1 MASKKKSL
9 LWQYFV
15 LCDND
20 KAECNQCKQKI
31 ACKGGTTSGLQKHL
45 KSMHCEQFE
54 KFIEEKRINDEV
66 SGEATRKRKADD
78 VGSSAWK
85 QPKLSFSV
93 DVEKQKKFDDKMVEF
108 FADTFT
114 PFNVVGK
121 ESFKNVIKVACGGI
135 KVKNPRTYSRMVEAK
150 AKNVLGQVTD
160 IMASV
165 KKDILSIGFTSDL
178 WTSRSGDSYISLTAS
193 YIDKDWTMQR
203 WTPFVKPFPERHTG
217 VNIRL
222 ELDGMIEQLAMD
234 TADIAK
240 YAINDNAANMKLA
253 ISESQYLIQYFCD
266 IHTLQLGINDT
277 FKNVPGMKTVLSR
290 SKEIAKYTHQ
300 SPVAMN
306 ELSKQA
312 SVDNVKFKKPKNPC
326 DTRWN
331 AQFDSMVS
339 ILALKMPIIHLC
351 EENDAWSSKALDRSQ
366 WKLLEGAVH
375 VLKSLKETTKVFEA
389 EKTPTIN
396 RVIERIY
403 TNQMELTEFIENPE
417 NNRNEVTFARELKR
431 NLEKRFPNL
440 GMDLSLRRM
449 ANFLD
454 PSFKGLHLSVK
465 NLLDDTKTEIETEA
479 KKFDCQDVENEET
492 EVADNSAI
500 LSPTSKLRKQLRT
513 ATEVHHRR
521 RRSKVRMEIEKY
533 ETFSTPGKDVD
544 ILLWW
549 KVHEAV
555 LPLLSKLARRVL
567 AIPSSSAK
575 SERVF
580 SVGGNLV
587 TVKRGRLAASKVE
600 DLIVIKENLE
610 KVNEFKKFNNIEKAG
625 GDCTLEVKTVEIPVQ
640 VSAIFDEDE
649 EMLEVY
655 DHYDTDSSS
664 DEMEIQL

>member
-1 MASKKKSL
+1 
-9 LWQYFV
+9 
-15 LCDND
+15 
-20 KAECNQCKQKI
+20 
-31 ACKGGTTSGLQKHL
+31 
-45 KSMHCEQFE
+45 
-54 KFIEEKRINDEV
+54 
-66 SGEATRKRKADD
+66 
-78 VGSSAWK
+78 
-85 QPKLSFSV
+85 
-93 DVEKQKKFDDKMVEF
+93 
-108 FADTFT
+108 
-114 PFNVVGK
+114 
-121 ESFKNVIKVACGGI
+121 
-135 KVKNPRTYSRMVEAK
+135 
-150 AKNVLGQVTD
+150 
-160 IMASV
+160 
-165 KKDILSIGFTSDL
+165 
-178 WTSRSGDSYISLTAS
+178 
-193 YIDKDWTMQR
+193 
-203 WTPFVKPFPERHTG
+203 
-217 VNIRL
+217 
-222 ELDGMIEQLAMD
+222 
-234 TADIAK
+234 
-240 YAINDNAANMKLA
+240 
-253 ISESQYLIQYFCD
+253 
-266 IHTLQLGINDT
+266 
-277 FKNVPGMKTVLSR
+277 
-290 SKEIAKYTHQ
+290 
-300 SPVAMN
+300 
-306 ELSKQA
+306 
-312 SVDNVKFKKPKNPC
+312 
-326 DTRWN
+326 
-331 AQFDSMVS
+331 
-339 ILALKMPIIHLC
+339 
-351 EENDAWSSKALDRSQ
+351 
-366 WKLLEGAVH
+366 
-375 VLKSLKETTKVFEA
+375 
-389 EKTPTIN
+389 
-396 RVIERIY
+396 
-403 TNQMELTEFIENPE
+403 
-417 NNRNEVTFARELKR
+417 
-431 NLEKRFPNL
+431 
-440 GMDLSLRRM
+440 MDLSLRRM

-587 TVKRGRLAASKVE
+587 TAKRGRLAASKVE